1 MEEFSFPE
9 VTQEKE
15 ILYQFHLAPHY
26 ASPPLWFLSSN
37 SDHKTSDH
45 NHHGHRQQS
54 RSFSS
59 VEDYI
64 YYYTC
69 DLSAAVFIRYTR
81 NQHAKAPCAPRSLRL
96 LSQLSR
102 AMHYPTHCSALFL
115 QTLMLHKSNLLH
127 TAASPGWL
135 MLCLAHRPLAAMHP
149 TAHPTHCYR
158 QVNMCAV

>member
-59 VEDYI
+59 VEG
-64 YYYTC
+64 
-69 DLSAAVFIRYTR
+69 
-81 NQHAKAPCAPRSLRL
+81 
-96 LSQLSR
+96 
-102 AMHYPTHCSALFL
+102 
-115 QTLMLHKSNLLH
+115 LMLQDKISLTEISDEERMDKLWENFNEELHQIPCDGEIGGKKGSESYRISAKLDDKWPVAGELFCIKAVHRRRPSLMMLLKVFKKLILIQKLRR
-127 TAASPGWL
+127 TRKLSKYQ
-135 MLCLAHRPLAAMHP
+135 M
-149 TAHPTHCYR
+149 
-158 QVNMCAV
+158 